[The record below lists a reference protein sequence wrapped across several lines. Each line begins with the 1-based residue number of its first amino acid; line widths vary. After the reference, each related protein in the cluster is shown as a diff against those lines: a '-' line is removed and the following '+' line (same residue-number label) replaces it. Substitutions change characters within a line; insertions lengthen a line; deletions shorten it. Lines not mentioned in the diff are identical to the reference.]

1 MLKKKKPTLSE
12 EARQAKLEYY
22 RAYRANNR
30 EKIKES
36 NRRYWEN
43 RAAKIAAEQEANNGS
58 KTSS

>member
-1 MLKKKKPTLSE
+1 MQKRKKPMLSE

-36 NRRYWEN
+36 NRKYWEN
-43 RAAKIAAEQEANNGS
+43 RAAKIAAEQEANNGKNPS
-58 KTSS
+58 